1 MKNPSTLKKRYEEVK
16 NRIGEAA
23 CRIGRKPE
31 DIRLVAVTKY
41 ARPEQIRELIQ
52 LGHAD
57 FGENRVQ
64 NLTKRVAA
72 IDEFLQRH
80 HTLTSSRPV
89 SIPDQVRW
97 HMIGHL
103 QRNKAKKVAGLVNL
117 IHSVDTLRLAEEIQE
132 AALKLDRTISLLVQV
147 DTAREPNKFGCH
159 LSAVPHFAE
168 TINTMVG
175 LRFRGLMTM
184 APLTTDT
191 NRIRDAF
198 LHARDAFLEIRN
210 SGIAGKH
217 CDILSMGMS
226 SDYEIAIECGANI
239 VRVVTAIFG
248 PREDNLDSPTEHTET
263 HSQNKNNPSPNSQTN
278 LNNKQNQNQSPNTK
292 PTTKNQTPEPP
303 IVTVLPHQNKTPNL
317 SIDN

>member
-1 MKNPSTLKKRYEEVK
+1 MNNPSPLKKRYEEVLK
-16 NRIGEAA
+16 RIGEAA
-23 CRIGRKPE
+23 CRIGRRPE

-103 QRNKAKKVAGLVNL
+103 QRNKVKKVANLVHL

-132 AALKLDRTISLLVQV
+132 VALKQNCTISVLVQV
-147 DTAREPNKFGCH
+147 DAARDPNKFGCH

-168 TINTMVG
+168 TINTMIG

-184 APLTTDT
+184 APLTNNQTKIRDT
-191 NRIRDAF
+191 FLHCRDAF
-198 LHARDAFLEIRN
+198 IEIRN
-210 SGIAGKH
+210 SGLAGKY
-217 CDILSMGMS
+217 CNILSMGMS
-226 SDYEIAIECGANI
+226 ADYETAIECGANL
-239 VRVVTAIFG
+239 VRVGTAIFG
-248 PREDNLDSPTEHTET
+248 QPETNIQTPSQQTENTTDQNINSHPNSDSTPNKKQNHKPKNKTKPADKNKKPDPPIATILPY
-263 HSQNKNNPSPNSQTN
+263 QNKI
-278 LNNKQNQNQSPNTK
+278 K
-292 PTTKNQTPEPP
+292 TTRN
-303 IVTVLPHQNKTPNL
+303 
-317 SIDN
+317 